1 MKSEFLVFPVSGK
14 EYKVQIIRS
23 GRKTVSLEIKPDLSL
38 LLRSPYRASDAEI
51 RLLLSEKGKWIE
63 KHIALAEK
71 KTAEIESARRLT
83 KEELTSLKAQAAKVI
98 SQRVS
103 YFADIMGVTFGK
115 ISIRSQRSRF
125 GSCSREGNLSFNC
138 ILMLCPPDVLDYVV
152 VHELCHRKQ
161 MNHSRLFWAEVGRV
175 LPDYETQKRW
185 LRENGSVLISRLK

>member
-1 MKSEFLVFPVSGK
+1 MKSDFLVFSVSGK

-23 GRKTVSLEIKPDLSL
+23 GRKTISLEIKPDLSL
-38 LLRSPYRASDAEI
+38 LLRAPYRASDAEI
-51 RLLLSEKGKWIE
+51 RLLLSKKGKWIE

-71 KTAEIESARRLT
+71 KTAEIESSRRLT

-98 SQRVS
+98 SHRVS
-103 YFADIMGVTFGK
+103 YFADILGVTFGK

-185 LRENGSVLISRLK
+185 LRESGSVLISRLK